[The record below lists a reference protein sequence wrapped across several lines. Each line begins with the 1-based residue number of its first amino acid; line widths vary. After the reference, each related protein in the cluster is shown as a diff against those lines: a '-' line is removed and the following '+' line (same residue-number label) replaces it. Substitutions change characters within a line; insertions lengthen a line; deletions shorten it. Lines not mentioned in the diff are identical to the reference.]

1 MRFLYKNFK
10 SVDYNL
16 GIGIHN
22 LIFIQLA
29 VMSQSESKPIQKFGE
44 LSYDKSKKFGQGRT
58 GINVYEGKLMD
69 LVIAVKVIERS
80 DRTEKSQLEMKK
92 KSKSDTVPT
101 NIKILRS
108 ITHQNIIRIYN
119 FQLTDEKILIP
130 MELCEKNLSE
140 YLEMKDKLNNDTR
153 LDILKQIGEGIKFLH
168 TGEKAICHQ
177 KLKPQNILIKLQSKK
192 VEVKLADFGCAEYVE
207 REAPS
212 TSTGTNC
219 NSVWAPPEGCSNKL
233 SVDIYT
239 YGCLIEMVLTDQRDK
254 QHPFGDLNDDK
265 SILKNVKD
273 ANRVNF
279 LALTDDQTDLFKL
292 ADLAIDDAIQK
303 DPERRPDIST
313 LIKHPLF
320 WTPMQKGNFL
330 RDIRNDYRKKNTK
343 HKKNFRIGKFIG
355 PFENKFNKNLRK
367 SLTRNEDPLRWAT
380 KCELLFVLLDA
391 KIEDPNFKQY
401 DKDYDTNGFNL
412 IAFIRNICAHF
423 SEFTTSEAGKKYK
436 EVLASK
442 SKFIK
447 HVINEYPYLIHDIFT
462 CYREALFRKECLY
475 DNYNDY
481 FTNLVNSTSFAIIS
495 KKS

>member
-44 LSYDKSKKFGQGRT
+44 LSYDKSKKRGRGRT

-69 LVIAVKVIERS
+69 LVIAVKVIES
-80 DRTEKSQLEMKK
+80 DRTEKSQLEIK

-130 MELCEKNLSE
+130 MELCDNNLSE
-140 YLEMKDKLNNDTR
+140 YLEMKDNLSNDTR

-192 VEVKLADFGCAEYVE
+192 VEVKLADFGYAEYVE
-207 REAPS
+207 RDAPS
-212 TSTGTNC
+212 TSTGTNS

-239 YGCLIEMVLTDQRDK
+239 YGCLIKMVLTDQRNK

-313 LIKHPLF
+313 LIEHPLF

-343 HKKNFRIGKFIG
+343 HKKNFRRGKFIG
-355 PFENKFNKNLRK
+355 PFENMFNKNLRK
-367 SLTRNEDPLRWAT
+367 SSRNKQPLHWAT
-380 KCELLFVLLDA
+380 KCKLLSALLDA
-391 KIEDPNFKQY
+391 KIEDPNFPQY
-401 DKDYDTNGFNL
+401 DIDYDTNGFNL

-423 SEFTTSEAGKKYK
+423 AEYKTSKAGKKYK

-442 SKFIK
+442 NKFIE

-462 CYREALFRKECLY
+462 CYRDKLFRKKYLD

-481 FTNLVNSTSFAIIS
+481 FKNLVNSTSFEIIS